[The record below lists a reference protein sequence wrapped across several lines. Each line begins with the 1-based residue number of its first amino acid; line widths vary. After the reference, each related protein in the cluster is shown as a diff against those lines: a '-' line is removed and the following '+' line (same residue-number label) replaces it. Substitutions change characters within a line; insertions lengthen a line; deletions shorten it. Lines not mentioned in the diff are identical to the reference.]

1 MKCKNGQIDTAGTPV
16 QKSNHNCG
24 NDLEGGGRRRN
35 SSSSR
40 AVVAVIEEEEEEVVA
55 VAVIKLIYLCA

>member
-1 MKCKNGQIDTAGTPV
+1 MKFKNGQIETAGTPV

-24 NDLEGGGRRRN
+24 NDLGGGGRRRN

-40 AVVAVIEEEEEEVVA
+40 AVVEEEEEEEEEVVV